1 MSRVLC
7 RRSPAPLASETSA
20 LTSWSYCL
28 VHISTI
34 FCIAGTPQANSASL
48 LGGLRTRQFWDVQP
62 LSSHTGDGMSVFF
75 FTILLSVFI
84 SYYFL
89 RKSSCFTHP
98 KPYFLF
104 FGHFLVR
111 VRNNLFIT
119 STQRTHLSL
128 RSCLCSC
135 NRRTSGGFCRTA
147 SIVPWSSVLKRVQ
160 SAREL
165 SGLPKRVPAVRSE

>member
-1 MSRVLC
+1 MSEIPRSSRLGNQRTDRLVVLPGSYFNHLLH
-7 RRSPAPLASETSA
+7 RRHPTGEFGQLIR
-20 LTSWSYCL
+20 W
-28 VHISTI
+28 
-34 FCIAGTPQANSASL
+34 
-48 LGGLRTRQFWDVQP
+48 LRTRQFWDVKP

-119 STQRTHLSL
+119 SIQRTNLSL

-165 SGLPKRVPAVRSE
+165 SGLPKRVRAV